1 MLSVL
6 PHKKTSKQ
14 QKQTVATGVYILT
27 SRWKFEVA
35 SLDLKHSERRHQLLS
50 STAAKLYFS
59 CCVPPTLHLW
69 APSAT

>member
-14 QKQTVATGVYILT
+14 QTQTVATEVYILT

-35 SLDLKHSERRHQLLS
+35 SLDLKHSECRHQLLS
-50 STAAKLYFS
+50 STAAKPYFS
-59 CCVPPTLHLW
+59 CYIPPTLNLC
-69 APSAT
+69 ASSAT